1 MIKFKAVRYKNLL
14 STGNQF
20 TEIFLGNRKATLI
33 LGENGSGKST
43 MLDALCFG
51 LFGKGFRKVSKNSL
65 INSVNQRGMVVE
77 VEFAIGSKQYRVV
90 RGAKPNVFEIFL
102 NDRIIN
108 QDANMRD
115 YQEQLEKQ
123 ILKLNYKTFT
133 QVVILGSS
141 SFTPFMQ
148 MNQSDRRGIIED
160 ILDINI
166 FSIMNGLLKTRMTG
180 LKSEL
185 HDLDYEI
192 RLSEDRIETYKKHI
206 KSLGD
211 NRRQKIQD
219 FNESVETAQ
228 TNVNN
233 LQEECNLLLGDVESL
248 QNETSDSEKIKS
260 KLTKTRELEKQLNDA
275 RTRGTKEIKFYE
287 DTDECPTCHRD
298 MEDDFKQEKI
308 QTTTERVTEID
319 KAINE
324 LSQNVI
330 DINKRLSEIEEIQSK
345 VDTLNRQVA
354 QKQNEISASNQYI
367 TKINTEIEKLKSE
380 SVTDDSDKLNKELKV
395 LKGHNTEKENLIDK
409 RSYYDIAALLLQD
422 SGIKTKIIRQYLP
435 IMNKLI
441 NKYLA
446 SMDFFV
452 QFNLDEGFNESI
464 KSRYRD
470 AFSYA
475 NFSEGEKMRIDLALL
490 FTWRAVAKLK
500 NSVNT
505 NLLVLDE
512 VFDSSL
518 DEGGTDEFLK
528 ILHTLDGDTNTF
540 IISHKGDVLTE
551 KFRHTMTFE
560 KVKNFSRVQNSK

>member
-1 MIKFKAVRYKNLL
+1 
-14 STGNQF
+14 
-20 TEIFLGNRKATLI
+20 
-33 LGENGSGKST
+33 

-148 MNQSDRRGIIED
+148 MNQTDRRGIIED

-185 HDLDYEI
+185 YDLDYEI
-192 RLSEDRIETYKKHI
+192 RLSEDRIDTYKKHI

-228 TNVNN
+228 SNINN
-233 LQEECNLLLGDVESL
+233 LQEQCNLLLEDVGSL

-260 KLTKTRELEKQLNDA
+260 KLTKTLELEKQLEQA

-287 DTDECPTCHRD
+287 DNDECPTCHRD

-308 QTTTERVTEID
+308 STTEGKISEID
-319 KAINE
+319 KAIQDI
-324 LSQNVI
+324 SKNVI
-330 DINKRLSEIEEIQSK
+330 DINKRIEEIQKIQSK
-345 VDTLNRQVA
+345 VDTFNRQVA

-367 TKINTEIEKLKSE
+367 TKINVEIEKLKSE
-380 SVTDDSDKLNKELKV
+380 NVTDDSEKLNKELKI
-395 LKGHNTEKENLIDK
+395 LKGHNTEKEGLIDK
-409 RSYYDIAALLLQD
+409 RSYYDIAAVSYTHL
-422 SGIKTKIIRQYLP
+422 TLP
-435 IMNKLI
+435 TI
-441 NKYLA
+441 Y
-446 SMDFFV
+446 
-452 QFNLDEGFNESI
+452 
-464 KSRYRD
+464 
-470 AFSYA
+470 
-475 NFSEGEKMRIDLALL
+475 
-490 FTWRAVAKLK
+490 
-500 NSVNT
+500 SV
-505 NLLVLDE
+505 
-512 VFDSSL
+512 
-518 DEGGTDEFLK
+518 
-528 ILHTLDGDTNTF
+528 
-540 IISHKGDVLTE
+540 
-551 KFRHTMTFE
+551 
-560 KVKNFSRVQNSK
+560 